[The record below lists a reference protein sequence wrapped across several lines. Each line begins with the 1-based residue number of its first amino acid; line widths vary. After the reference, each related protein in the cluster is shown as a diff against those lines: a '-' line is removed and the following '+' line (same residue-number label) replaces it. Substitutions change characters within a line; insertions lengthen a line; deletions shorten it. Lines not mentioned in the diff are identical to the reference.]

1 MIVKTQN
8 LPMNYWV
15 CLKDNNMRL
24 SAFFFEIVPLS
35 GFFIGTQYYSLIIA
49 AIISLIL
56 GILVMLIF
64 YVLERRISK
73 FQIFGICMSAL
84 FTFFAYTF
92 NDEEFVKIQPTIFNG
107 FFSAVL
113 LIGIFYKKAMMKQF
127 FGSQFSLNNDTWHK
141 LSLRWGL
148 FFLFLTIINEL
159 AWRNLETQ
167 DWVFIKVFILTPLIG
182 LFMLAQ
188 LPLTLKGRIN
198 IK

>member
-1 MIVKTQN
+1 
-8 LPMNYWV
+8 MNYWV

-56 GILVMLIF
+56 GILVMLTF
-64 YVLERRISK
+64 YILERRVSK

-159 AWRNLETQ
+159 AWRNLETE

-188 LPLTLKGRIN
+188 LPLTLRGRIN
-198 IK
+198 INN

>member
-1 MIVKTQN
+1 
-8 LPMNYWV
+8 MNYWV

-56 GILVMLIF
+56 GILVMLTF
-64 YVLERRISK
+64 YILERRVSK

-107 FFSAVL
+107 FFIV
-113 LIGIFYKKAMMKQF
+113 I
-127 FGSQFSLNNDTWHK
+127 
-141 LSLRWGL
+141 
-148 FFLFLTIINEL
+148 
-159 AWRNLETQ
+159 
-167 DWVFIKVFILTPLIG
+167 V
-182 LFMLAQ
+182 
-188 LPLTLKGRIN
+188 
-198 IK
+198 

>member
-1 MIVKTQN
+1 
-8 LPMNYWV
+8 MNYWV
-15 CLKDNNMRL
+15 YLKDNNMRL

-64 YVLERRISK
+64 YALERRISK

-159 AWRNLETQ
+159 AWRNLQTQ

-188 LPLTLKGRIN
+188 LPLTLRGRIN